1 MSDMTAATCADYV
14 KALTGYTT
22 TADDQMLIEYILSAE
37 KQHILNDI
45 NQDQL
50 PDGLQ
55 YDLRDIVAGRF
66 LMARKAAI
74 IGDDALNMVKSISE
88 GGVSVSIGGTTADER
103 IDALAKALLKER
115 DYSCFRKLRW

>member
-1 MSDMTAATCADYV
+1 MADLTAADCAAYI

-22 TADDQMLIEYILSAE
+22 TADDQALIEYIMAAE
-37 KQHILNDI
+37 VQHVLNDI

-66 LMARKAAI
+66 LMARKSAV
-74 IGDDALNMVKSISE
+74 IGDDALNVVKSISE
-88 GGVSVSIGGTTADER
+88 GGVSVSIGGTTAEER
-103 IDALAKALLKER
+103 IDALTKVLLKER